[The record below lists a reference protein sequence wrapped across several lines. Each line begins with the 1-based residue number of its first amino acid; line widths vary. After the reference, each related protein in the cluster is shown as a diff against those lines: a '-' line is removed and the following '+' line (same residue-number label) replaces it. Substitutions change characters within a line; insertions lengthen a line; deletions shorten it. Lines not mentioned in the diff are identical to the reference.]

1 MEVSLVRRRL
11 NETIERAKRRA
22 ADRRA
27 RSDEAGT
34 AYSRF
39 LENIAVPLFRQIANV
54 LRADGYLFNLS
65 TPPGGVGVMSD
76 RRPEDRIELLLDT
89 SGDAPHLVL
98 HSSRTWGG
106 GVIESEKAIGD
117 PATLT
122 EDELLD
128 AVMAELEPFVER

>member
-1 MEVSLVRRRL
+1 MDVSLVRKRF
-11 NETIERAKRRA
+11 NEPLERARRRA

-39 LENIAVPLFRQIANV
+39 LENTAVPLFRQIANV
-54 LRADGYLFNLS
+54 LRADGFLFNLS

-76 RRPEDRIELLLDT
+76 RRPEDRIELRLET
-89 SGDAPHLVL
+89 SGDEPHLVL

-106 GVIESEKAIGD
+106 GVIESEKAIGH

>member
-11 NETIERAKRRA
+11 NETIERAKKRA
-22 ADRRA
+22 AERRA

-39 LENIAVPLFRQIANV
+39 LEFTAVPLFRQIANV
-54 LRADGYLFNLS
+54 LRADGYLFNLF

-76 RRPEDRIELLLDT
+76 RRPDDRIELRLET
-89 SGDAPHLVL
+89 SGVEPHLVL

-106 GVIESEKAIGD
+106 GVIDSEKAIGD
-117 PATLT
+117 PAKVT